1 MGLTNYYYYK
11 LFNSDKLRTAHH
23 EAGHMVMAYLFS
35 SHLTFNWLSINKKI
49 IRNRVNT
56 RDHGMF
62 NFEWNIVP
70 QPTDIEAAD
79 ITTLIALS
87 GMCAQTVYKNSG
99 PLSPGQ
105 IQLFSSQPSYL
116 DRTGG
121 IVDYD
126 EAKARI
132 GQMAVTIRYA
142 NLYIQ
147 KNCIAYC
154 LSYFS
159 RPEIWKATSF
169 MAKESLKAKNQ
180 TLEQSDLA
188 LFAKASGLSQYLINN
203 ANVLL
208 NGRHPITINSFR

>member
-11 LFNSDKLRTAHH
+11 FFDSDKLRTAHH
-23 EAGHMVMAYLFS
+23 EAGHMVMACLFS
-35 SHLTFNWLSINKKI
+35 SHFTFNWLSINKQI
-49 IRNRVNT
+49 IQSRVNT
-56 RDHGMF
+56 SDHGMF
-62 NFEWNIVP
+62 NYDWNIVP
-70 QPTDIEAAD
+70 QPIDIEAAD

-99 PLSPGQ
+99 PLSSQQ

-121 IVDYD
+121 LVDYN

-142 NLYIQ
+142 NLHIQ

-159 RPEIWKATSF
+159 IPEIWNATTLI
-169 MAKESLKAKNQ
+169 AKESLKAKNQ
-180 TLEQSDLA
+180 TLEQNDLTA
-188 LFAKASGLSQYLINN
+188 FANSSGLSQYLINN
-203 ANVLL
+203 ANSLL
-208 NGRHPITINSFR
+208 NGRHPITIGSFR